1 MGVLSRY
8 LRRNRLAWLGLG
20 VLAGLLLGGLWP
32 HVPLHA
38 VATDRAGTVAI
49 TTAFV
54 DDSVEAFFYL
64 DSMTGMLMGAVPSR
78 QAGGRPFQS
87 TWVANLNSD
96 FAGVIKTIN
105 AASSGRRGAAR
116 ATLDL
121 PKGPQY
127 MFVSGA
133 IDVKGTTGRERP
145 GRSIL
150 YVAEANT
157 GIVMAYMVSWSPELH
172 STGQIYQG
180 RLMLWSFASMPTAVL
195 RETE

>member
-1 MGVLSRY
+1 MRSLSR
-8 LRRNRLAWLGLG
+8 LVRRNRLAWLGLG

-38 VATDRAGTVAI
+38 VATDRAGTVAV

-64 DSMTGMLMGAVPSR
+64 DSMTGMLMGAVPAR

-105 AASSGRRGAAR
+105 AAGAGRRGAAT
-116 ATLDL
+116 AAVNL
-121 PKGPQY
+121 PKSPQY
-127 MFVSGA
+127 LLTSGA
-133 IDVKGTTGRERP
+133 IDIRGTTGRERP

-157 GIVMAYMVSWSPELH
+157 GIVMAYMIWWSPELH
-172 STGQIYQG
+172 SNGQIYQG
-180 RLMLWSFASMPTAVL
+180 RLALWSFASMPTAVI
-195 RETE
+195 RDTE

>member
-1 MGVLSRY
+1 MGALSRHV
-8 LRRNRLAWLGLG
+8 RRNRLAWLALG

-38 VATDRAGTVAI
+38 VATDRAGTVGV

-64 DSMTGMLMGAVPSR
+64 DSMTGMLYGAVPAR
-78 QAGGRPFQS
+78 QGGGRPFQA
-87 TWVANLNSD
+87 TYVVNLNSD

-105 AASSGRRGAAR
+105 AASAGRRGAGR
-116 ATLDL
+116 AAVDL
-121 PKGPQY
+121 PKSPHY
-127 MFVSGA
+127 LFTSGA
-133 IDVKGTTGRERP
+133 IDVKYVAGRERP

-157 GIVMAYMVSWSPELH
+157 GVVMAYMIGWSPEH
-172 STGQIYQG
+172 HNTGQSYQG
-180 RLMLWSFASMPTAVL
+180 RLVLWSFASLPTAVL

>member
-1 MGVLSRY
+1 MGALSRHV
-8 LRRNRLAWLGLG
+8 RRNRLAWLGLG
-20 VLAGLLLGGLWP
+20 VLAGLLIGGFWP

-38 VATDRAGTVAI
+38 VATDRAGTVAV

-78 QAGGRPFQS
+78 QAAGRPFQS
-87 TWVANLNSD
+87 TWVANLNND
-96 FAGVIKTIN
+96 FAGVVKTIN
-105 AASSGRRGAAR
+105 SAGATRRGAAR
-116 ATLDL
+116 AAVDF
-121 PKGPQY
+121 PKSPQY
-127 MFVSGA
+127 LFVSGA
-133 IDVKGTTGRERP
+133 IDVRGTTGRERP

-157 GIVMAYMVSWSPELH
+157 GIVMAYMISWSPEFH

-180 RLMLWSFASMPTAVL
+180 RLALWSFASMPTAVI
-195 RETE
+195 RDTE